1 VLFTGENDETSN
13 EGRLNDMG
21 GGEQQGT
28 TVSLQMLEQQ
38 RRNEAMADAIK
49 QGFQQWGAAVARPVE
64 APQLGGGQQSPI
76 AGYGQPAGPA
86 AAGAGANA
94 LGPLFPQAGQG
105 QGGGISETQLAEMLR
120 RLGYG

>member
-1 VLFTGENDETSN
+1 
-13 EGRLNDMG
+13 MG

-38 RRNEAMADAIK
+38 RRNEAMANAIK
-49 QGFQQWGAAVARPVE
+49 ESFQQWGAAVARPIS
-64 APQLGGGQQSPI
+64 APQLSGGQQS
-76 AGYGQPAGPA
+76 ALADYGQMAGGQTP
-86 AAGAGANA
+86 AGANP